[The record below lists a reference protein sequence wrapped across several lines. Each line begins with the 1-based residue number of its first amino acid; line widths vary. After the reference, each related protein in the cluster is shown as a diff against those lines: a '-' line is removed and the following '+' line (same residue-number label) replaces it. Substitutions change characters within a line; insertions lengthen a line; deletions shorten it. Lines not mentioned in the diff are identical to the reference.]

1 MYKYMLLWFP
11 ARIDD
16 HTCLIY
22 LQRWMDENDYRY
34 LHRMQDVL
42 NARFHS
48 YDKRE
53 MCVEIV
59 DKTLRLKKKRVHHYG
74 VHKYESQGHV
84 WTYAN

>member
-1 MYKYMLLWFP
+1 MILWFP
-11 ARIDD
+11 DSIDD
-16 HTCLIY
+16 HTCLLF
-22 LQRWMDENDYRY
+22 LQKWMDENDYQY

-59 DKTLRLKKKRVHHYG
+59 DNTLRLKKKRMHQYG
-74 VHKYESQGHV
+74 VHKCETQHYE
-84 WTYAN
+84 WTFAS

>member
-1 MYKYMLLWFP
+1 MFLWFP
-11 ARIDD
+11 TNVDD

-22 LQRWMDENDYRY
+22 LQRWMDENNYRY

-53 MCVEIV
+53 MEVEFVGNIL
-59 DKTLRLKKKRVHHYG
+59 LRKRKSVRP
-74 VHKYESQGHV
+74 YEVNTYEAMGHE